1 MFTKEE
7 IQHAIASIKS
17 LIDIDSFFEKWDD
30 VALWKEQLADAEAEL
45 ARAI

>member
-7 IQHAIASIKS
+7 IQRAITSIKS
-17 LIDIDSFFEKWDD
+17 LIDIDTFFERWDD
-30 VALWKEQLADAEAEL
+30 VALWKKELADAYDEL

>member
-7 IQHAIASIKS
+7 IQRAITSIKS
-17 LIDIDSFFEKWDD
+17 LIDIDTFFENWDD
-30 VALWKEQLADAEAEL
+30 VSLWKAELADAEAEL